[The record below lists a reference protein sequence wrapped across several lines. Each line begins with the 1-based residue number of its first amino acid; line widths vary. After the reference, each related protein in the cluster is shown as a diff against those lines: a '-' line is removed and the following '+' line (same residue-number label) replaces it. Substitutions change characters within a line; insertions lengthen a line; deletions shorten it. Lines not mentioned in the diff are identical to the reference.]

1 MSFCILYDDSFTR
14 NIPREISLCRL
25 MSLSV
30 YIVPVR
36 FPGGSGIVCTSVVHL
51 GQVLVSL
58 LKCQAIGLELT
69 CEKC

>member
-1 MSFCILYDDSFTR
+1 
-14 NIPREISLCRL
+14 
-25 MSLSV
+25 MSLNVTV
-30 YIVPVR
+30 YIVLVR
-36 FPGGSGIVCTSVVHL
+36 FPGGSVIVCTSVVHL